1 MKISNKKLIGLKVE
15 TQTGEK
21 IGQIKDFNIQID
33 SQSIVEYL
41 IKPASLL
48 KSFIVSEL
56 IVNRGQVIDI
66 TEEKMIV
73 DDNVIANDMKEKIK
87 NLAKTKITA
96 NAVMKEK

>member
-96 NAVMKEK
+96 GAVMKEK